1 MNIETVTTILI
12 AIAPALASI
21 AAIVGGIVKMAAMLK
36 KSNEENTA
44 SLEPKTDKMEKAFK
58 DMAILKTKVESVEK
72 YLLENKGAGRK

>member
-44 SLEPKTDKMEKAFK
+44 SLEAKTDKMEKAFK
-58 DMAILKTKVESVEK
+58 EMAILKTKIESVEK

>member
-44 SLEPKTDKMEKAFK
+44 SLEAKTDKMEKAFK
-58 DMAILKTKVESVEK
+58 DMAILKTQVARVAS
-72 YLLENKGAGRK
+72 YLLEY

>member
-1 MNIETVTTILI
+1 MNIDIVTTILI

-44 SLEPKTDKMEKAFK
+44 SLEAKTDKMEKAFK

>member
-12 AIAPALASI
+12 AITPAFASI
-21 AAIVGGIVKMAAMLK
+21 AAIVGGIVKITSIFK
-36 KSNEENTA
+36 RISEENA
-44 SLEPKTDKMEKAFK
+44 ARLEAKTDKMEKVFK

>member
-44 SLEPKTDKMEKAFK
+44 SLEAKTDKMEKAFK
-58 DMAILKTKVESVEK
+58 DMAILKTKVESIEM
-72 YLLENKGAGRK
+72 YLLENKKK

>member
-21 AAIVGGIVKMAAMLK
+21 AAIVGGIVKMTAMLRR
-36 KSNEENTA
+36 SNEENTA
-44 SLEPKTDKMEKAFK
+44 SLEAKTDKMEKAFK

>member
-1 MNIETVTTILI
+1 MNLETVPTILI

-44 SLEPKTDKMEKAFK
+44 SHEAKTDKMEKAFK